1 MSAALTEPAAAPAA
15 TSTDPLSAD
24 ELSAW
29 RGLLRAHASLV
40 KALDGALEAAHGFPL
55 SSYEALEAL
64 DASPAGRMRMCE
76 LASRARLSRSGLT
89 RLVDRLQ
96 RAGLIER
103 ADCSSDARG
112 SFAVLTSEG
121 RTALGAAGPTYA
133 QVVRARLLD
142 HLSEADL
149 ARLARLWAHVL
160 AATARSPDGF
170 DYCS

>member
-1 MSAALTEPAAAPAA
+1 MSTALRESPAALAASASA
-15 TSTDPLSAD
+15 DPLTTGERA
-24 ELSAW
+24 AW
-29 RGLLRAHASLV
+29 RGLLHAHASLV
-40 KALDGALEAAHGFPL
+40 KALDGALEVAHGFPL

-64 DASPAGRMRMCE
+64 DAAPAGRMRMCE
-76 LASRARLSRSGLT
+76 LAARARLSRSGLT

-121 RTALGAAGPTYA
+121 RAALVAAGPTYA

-149 ARLARLWAHVL
+149 ARLVRLWEHVL
-160 AATARSPDGF
+160 AAAPPRDGF
-170 DYCS
+170 DCCP